1 MSGGQLFAIFLR
13 SSFSWFTREGPS
25 VETFWIQCLLEAAKK
40 GFVPAQAVTQR
51 VFSSYGLTWPVNI
64 ERGQVR
70 QWLFEGAC
78 TGSRIAQSDLQVLDP
93 DLAKKAIS
101 VFHEQGGYHQHSL
114 RPLPLSAEW
123 KDVSLSTINLRFGKN
138 ADRDK
143 STLLHPLAVWNNH
156 GAIQELLNYDIAALN
171 TVNGNGETAL
181 YLACV
186 AGCVELV
193 RVLCNHGADASIAEN
208 RNGINCLHWL
218 FNFRPEDIDDV
229 GDLLRICGATTDAVC
244 LSTSSVTCHH
254 LPFTLPPGTPLH
266 WAVWTSNQRAT
277 TALLRLGANPSL
289 RNRSDPYIDD
299 LNVRYMDRVDTYP
312 GQGIYSTP
320 PAPVEGLN
328 VLDMAVANHD
338 WKILQAIHAELNNTA
353 YILDTDEE
361 GYTPFHRL
369 QYNWLART
377 AAWTR
382 YSHLAFAGAPLT
394 RKGAILNT
402 VQALQAMGGQI
413 DRLTRPDNK
422 DQRKG
427 DRPGTLTPLMLAVTH
442 CDLDAVEA
450 LLFCG
455 ANPNITNNLGL
466 TSLAVLPEADDPL
479 IKSNNLLPVVR
490 ALLNHGAMPVYN
502 HQHRLSPLQ
511 SAAYS
516 GSLKIVDVLLSSG
529 ADPCE
534 KLDGMN
540 TLAMILAKENIHL
553 QFRLG
558 RTREEIADKQQQL
571 CNLIQKY
578 ILSRFSPDHPEI
590 LEEVDKQNGT
600 LLHYAVSSGL
610 LPVVVALLKA
620 GVNPNIYREPIDEA
634 SCKDY
639 NSHAR
644 YLIEGTPL
652 DILLYQRMRVLK
664 SQERRDSNVSNT
676 GE

>member
-1 MSGGQLFAIFLR
+1 MSGGQLFAIFLE
-13 SSFSWFTREGPS
+13 SSLDRLTREGPS

-64 ERGQVR
+64 ERDQVR
-70 QWLFEGAC
+70 QWLFNGAC

-114 RPLPLSAEW
+114 HPLPLSAEW

-156 GAIQELLNYDIAALN
+156 EAIQELLNCDIAALN
-171 TVNGNGETAL
+171 TVNGNGETPL
-181 YLACV
+181 YLACM
-186 AGCVELV
+186 AGCVESV
-193 RVLCNHGADASIAEN
+193 RVLCKHGADASIAEN
-208 RNGINCLHWL
+208 QNGISCLHWL

-229 GDLLRICGATTDAVC
+229 ADLLRICGATTDAVC
-244 LSTSSVTCHH
+244 LSTSSVICHH

-266 WAVWTSNQRAT
+266 WAAWTSNQHAT
-277 TALLRLGANPSL
+277 TALLQLGANPSL

-312 GQGIYSTP
+312 GQGTFSTP

-338 WKILQAIHAELNNTA
+338 WNILQAIHAKLNNTA
-353 YILDTDEE
+353 HILDTDEE

-369 QYNWLART
+369 QYNWLGRT
-377 AAWTR
+377 PAWTR

-394 RKGAILNT
+394 RKGAIRNT

-413 DRLTRPDNK
+413 DRLTGLDNK
-422 DQRKG
+422 NERYWDH
-427 DRPGTLTPLMLAVTH
+427 PGTLTPLMLAVTR

-455 ANPNITNNLGL
+455 ADPNIINNLGL
-466 TSLAVLPEADDPL
+466 TSLAVLPEALDPL
-479 IKSNNLLPVVR
+479 IESNNLLPVVR
-490 ALLNHGAMPVYN
+490 ALLDHGAMPVYN
-502 HQHRLSPLQ
+502 HQHVLSPLQ
-511 SAAYS
+511 SAAVS
-516 GSLKIVDVLLSSG
+516 GSLEIVDVLLSLG

-534 KLDGMN
+534 KSDGMD
-540 TLAMILAKENIHL
+540 TLAMILEKEDIHH
-553 QFRLG
+553 QFSNE
-558 RTREEIADKQQQL
+558 RTREEITDRQQQL

-578 ILSRFSPDHPEI
+578 ILSRFSPDHSEI
-590 LEEVDKQNGT
+590 LEGVDKQNGT
-600 LLHYAVSSGL
+600 LLHYAVKSGL

-620 GVNPNIYREPIDEA
+620 GANPNIYRESIDEA

-639 NSHAR
+639 NSSAR
-644 YLIEGTPL
+644 TLIEGTPL
-652 DILLYQRMRVLK
+652 DILLYGRMGLLK
-664 SQERRDSNVSNT
+664 SQQRRDSYVSNT